1 MKRDKIIFICII
13 AVIAITG
20 YVSNVMIFENYNPT
34 KWIGNSGLILGLF
47 ELFLLIVSTLLLKN
61 KL

>member
-20 YVSNVMIFENYNPT
+20 YVSNVMIFENCNPA
-34 KWIGNSGLILGLF
+34 KWIGNSGLLLGAF
-47 ELFLLIVSTLLLKN
+47 ELFLLIISSLVLKN